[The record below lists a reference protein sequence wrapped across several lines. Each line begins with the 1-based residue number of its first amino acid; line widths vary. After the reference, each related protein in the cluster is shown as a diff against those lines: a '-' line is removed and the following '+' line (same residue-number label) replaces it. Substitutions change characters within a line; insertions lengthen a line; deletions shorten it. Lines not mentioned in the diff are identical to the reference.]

1 LSMDT
6 CNLTIRIQPFREA
19 AVIDAFGVE
28 PAARDDVPDSPHP
41 LCVLC
46 FDDVQ
51 PDRPLGELA
60 RQGITFDGSHGDG
73 ANYPGRFF
81 AAHGGE
87 LAAVDKPFSVVS
99 VPIDLDTLRVDDA
112 ALRALRAYKRLR
124 ARAQEDFDHQPLLDL
139 PLAALHLEEV
149 GDEEPWHRLLGS
161 ISISGHRFH
170 VEAVAVEDAPDEHLA
185 QGALAGDLIHSFA
198 LVSEGFSTDCGFQA
212 LRLEGSDG
220 REHDYAL
227 FIYPHDR

>member
-1 LSMDT
+1 MDT

-41 LCVLC
+41 LCVLV

-60 RQGITFDGSHGDG
+60 RQGIPFDGSHGDG

-99 VPIDLDTLRVDDA
+99 VPIDLDILRVDEA

-124 ARAQEDFDHQPLLDL
+124 ARAQEEFDHQPLLDV
-139 PLAALHLEEV
+139 PLAALHLDEV
-149 GDEEPWHRLLGS
+149 GDPVPWHRLLGS
-161 ISISGHRFH
+161 ISVGGHRFH
-170 VEAVAVEDAPDEHLA
+170 VEAVAVADDSDGHRT
-185 QGALAGDLIHSFA
+185 QDALAENLVRSFA
-198 LVSEGFSTDCGFQA
+198 LVSEGFSTDGGFQA
-212 LRLEGSDG
+212 LRLRGGDG
-220 REHDYAL
+220 QEHDYAL